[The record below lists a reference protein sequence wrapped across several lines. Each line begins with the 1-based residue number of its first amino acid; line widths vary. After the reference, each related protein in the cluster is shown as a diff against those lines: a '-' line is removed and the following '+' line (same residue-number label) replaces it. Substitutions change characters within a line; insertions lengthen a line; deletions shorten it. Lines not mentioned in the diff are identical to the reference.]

1 LVKLRFGAPE
11 ALQPTCAARLALFTR
26 SSLVGVATL
35 GSLYL
40 GLEIHGIPQAFAAAT
55 AAQIGIMVVLAIAS
69 RAVPHRDPPRN
80 QSSGPTR
87 PVPIPTAMSGAVLN
101 VAIFR
106 LSSRCRNKP
115 PASHPYGGRGLIF
128 MIPGLI
134 GSALQTRCG

>member
-1 LVKLRFGAPE
+1 
-11 ALQPTCAARLALFTR
+11 LALFTR

-87 PVPIPTAMSGAVLN
+87 PVPIPTAHE
-101 VAIFR
+101 R
-106 LSSRCRNKP
+106 SRAQRRHLPLELEMPK
-115 PASHPYGGRGLIF
+115 
-128 MIPGLI
+128 
-134 GSALQTRCG
+134 